1 MRAVHLHTGL
11 THLGLTL
18 VYKRQAILSNYRA
31 MKKSKTKTYLI
42 VFFELSL
49 SLIFS
54 AMYFIYVADT
64 VADHSNYFIAIAVL
78 PIVFGALVGWFWYLV
93 NSQLIL
99 SNEIR
104 PYQLIMIHVAACL
117 TPTLFYLLIMSASG

>member
-1 MRAVHLHTGL
+1 MHTGL

-42 VFFELSL
+42 VLFELSL

-78 PIVFGALVGWFWYLV
+78 PVLFGALVGWFWYLV
-93 NSQLIL
+93 NSRLL
-99 SNEIR
+99 FANEISL
-104 PYQLIMIHVAACL
+104 YQLIMAHVAVCL
-117 TPTLFYLLIMSASG
+117 APTLLYLLVMSASG